1 MSVGLGPLVTFVR
14 GTADVGKTV
23 EILGQ
28 GFVGSTGV
36 SFNGTAA
43 TFKVK
48 SDTYIAAI
56 VPVGAT
62 TGPVTVATPSGTL
75 TSNVPFRVRPQILSF
90 NPTSGAVG
98 TQVTI
103 TGVSLTQ
110 TIGVSF
116 GGVPATS
123 FTVNSDTQV
132 TATVPAGALSGHIG
146 ITTAGGRT
154 WSTAAF
160 TVTQ

>member
-1 MSVGLGPLVTFVR
+1 VSFVVR
-14 GTADVGKTV
+14 GTARIGKTV

-28 GFVGSTGV
+28 GFTGTTGV

-43 TFKVK
+43 TFTVK
-48 SDTYIAAI
+48 SDTNLTAT
-56 VPVGAT
+56 VPAGAT
-62 TGPVTVATPSGTL
+62 TGAVTVTTPGGTL
-75 TSNVPFRVRPQILSF
+75 TSNLPFRVRPQLLNF

-110 TIGVSF
+110 TIGVGF

-132 TATVPAGALSGHIG
+132 TATVPTGALSGHIG

-154 WSTAAF
+154 WSTAVF